1 MDSYFMFQLVIR
13 EMNRLGMLVDLAHVS
28 PDVMADALNVSQA
41 PVMFS
46 HSSAYGVCPHPRN
59 VPDDVLLKLVRPTHH
74 IAIQMRT
81 CMTFERSR
89 KRTEAS

>member
-1 MDSYFMFQLVIR
+1 MFQLVIR

-46 HSSAYGVCPHPRN
+46 HSSAFGVCPHPRN
-59 VPDDVLLKLVRPTHH
+59 VPDVILQQLVNACPR
-74 IAIQMRT
+74 ILSQGGYYR
-81 CMTFERSR
+81 
-89 KRTEAS
+89 